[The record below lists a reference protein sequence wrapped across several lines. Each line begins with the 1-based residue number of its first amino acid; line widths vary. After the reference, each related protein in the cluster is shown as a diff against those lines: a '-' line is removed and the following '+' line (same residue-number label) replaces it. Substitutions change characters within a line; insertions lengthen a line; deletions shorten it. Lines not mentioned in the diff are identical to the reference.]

1 MPLTESDYSSHDS
14 MWLYVIG
21 WIVYLFMWSMII
33 GIAVWQISAQVD
45 YNFSQVSARFATR
58 SMGQSVLHRNCWII
72 LWCFWRTCFCSL
84 QKFLSTIKPA
94 RNWGPVD
101 PIYRHCWV
109 QWKKQYQVT
118 GERDFTLRRR
128 GTKDYTHSIKR
139 GKHAAPPGTA
149 YSVSPTS
156 LDRTSSCYSIDG
168 VGGLSRQQSSDQQS
182 QHQQQKNLHQYH
194 YNHTVPDQR
203 RWTAAEPKNSGGSS
217 INYMW
222 SETTSFHH
230 VRCSYIIIR

>member
-1 MPLTESDYSSHDS
+1 
-14 MWLYVIG
+14 
-21 WIVYLFMWSMII
+21 LFFYPPV
-33 GIAVWQISAQVD
+33 A
-45 YNFSQVSARFATR
+45 
-58 SMGQSVLHRNCWII
+58 
-72 LWCFWRTCFCSL
+72 

-128 GTKDYTHSIKR
+128 GTRDYTHSIKR

-156 LDRTSSCYSIDG
+156 LDRTSSCYS
-168 VGGLSRQQSSDQQS
+168 VGAGSPPRQQHSSD
-182 QHQQQKNLHQYH
+182 HQQQHLHQLH
-194 YNHTVPDQR
+194 YNHAMDQR
-203 RWTAAEPKNSGGSS
+203 RWNPADSESKNHGGTS

-222 SETTSFHH
+222 SGRRGNKKFIVVCVCVCTYLSKNYYVSFFYTIWT
-230 VRCSYIIIR
+230 C

>member
-1 MPLTESDYSSHDS
+1 MRTLVKLGYDLENGDF
-14 MWLYVIG
+14 LYVMLMGLNIF
-21 WIVYLFMWSMII
+21 LFP
-33 GIAVWQISAQVD
+33 
-45 YNFSQVSARFATR
+45 
-58 SMGQSVLHRNCWII
+58 
-72 LWCFWRTCFCSL
+72 

-128 GTKDYTHSIKR
+128 GTRDYTHSIKR

-156 LDRTSSCYSIDG
+156 LDRTSSCYSIG
-168 VGGLSRQQSSDQQS
+168 TGSPLNQHNTN
-182 QHQQQKNLHQYH
+182 HQQHHLHQLH
-194 YNHTVPDQR
+194 YNHTMAEQR
-203 RWTAAEPKNSGGSS
+203 RWTAEEPKNDGGTS
-217 INYMW
+217 INYM
-222 SETTSFHH
+222 
-230 VRCSYIIIR
+230 